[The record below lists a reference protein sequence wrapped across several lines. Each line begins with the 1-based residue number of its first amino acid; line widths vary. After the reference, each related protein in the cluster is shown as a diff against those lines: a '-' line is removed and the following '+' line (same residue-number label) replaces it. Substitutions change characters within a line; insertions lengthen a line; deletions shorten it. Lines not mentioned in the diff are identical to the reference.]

1 MVSPLGPYGFFPI
14 YAFFGGFDELI
25 SPGIGSLEHGE
36 IHYLKIKINFKIYL

>member
-14 YAFFGGFDELI
+14 YAFSGGFDELI